1 MFPGPNP
8 LISLIAIAAVDWP
21 LVKVWTPGDTG
32 APCPFKGVSL
42 ILCKVKD
49 GVPDFVESDT
59 LPATAVE
66 NIMLH
71 PITAHVDEEPESV
84 TQMKVLER

>member
-1 MFPGPNP
+1 MNPGPCP
-8 LISLIAIAAVDWP
+8 LISCIDIAAVDWP
-21 LVKVWTPGDTG
+21 LVNVWTPGDTKP
-32 APCPFKGVSL
+32 PCPFKGASL

-66 NIMLH
+66 NIMFH
-71 PITAHVDEEPESV
+71 PITAHVDAEPESV